1 MRVLLAACLLL
12 FLATIARLG
21 GPPLTPDAAISPL
34 SRNTSSPASDRSLF
48 SPGDLNI
55 LEGPDRDDWQQP
67 EQVMDALGI
76 SDGGRVAD
84 IGAGGGWFTIRL
96 AHRVGP
102 NGLVY
107 AEDIQP
113 LMIDAIRRR
122 IARDGQQNVVPVLGT
137 ASDPRL
143 PSNLN
148 AVLIVD
154 TYPQFRDPVALMRN
168 VRDALVPHGRLG
180 IVDFTPD
187 GSGGPGPPLNER
199 LDPRNVIRDVTAAG
213 FTFRSQETFLR
224 YQYMLVFEK

>member
-12 FLATIARLG
+12 FLAAIARLG
-21 GPPLTPDAAISPL
+21 GPPLPPRSL
-34 SRNTSSPASDRSLF
+34 GPAPAPAPGGRALF

-67 EQVMDALGI
+67 EQVMDVLGI
-76 SDGGRVAD
+76 SDGNRVAD

-102 NGLVY
+102 NGVVY

-122 IARDGQQNVVPVLGT
+122 VSRDGLANVVPILGT
-137 ASDPRL
+137 ANDPRL
-143 PSNLN
+143 PSGLN

-154 TYPQFRDPVALMRN
+154 TYPQFRDPIALMRN
-168 VRDALVPHGRLG
+168 VREALVPHGRLG

-187 GSGGPGPPLNER
+187 GSGGPGPPLADR
-199 LDPRNVIRDVTAAG
+199 LDPGTVIRDVSAAG